1 LFDRDGD
8 VPFVLRTPKNGVVAG
23 GLEEA
28 GFKMMDYEAQLKLQS
43 YLDGELPEAEAREV
57 ANLLARDKDAAALFA
72 ELRNTRQVM
81 KGFEAGV
88 QLPESREFFWSKI
101 ERQIRAAEAPAPA
114 LDEIPLLARLRRLL
128 LPLSSVG
135 AVAAVVALLLF
146 RPSSAEGTM
155 FGEMELASKDMGALT
170 YRSQSEGITMVW
182 FYNRSDP
189 QFTAESSSGKVTP
202 E

>member
-1 LFDRDGD
+1 
-8 VPFVLRTPKNGVVAG
+8 
-23 GLEEA
+23 
-28 GFKMMDYEAQLKLQS
+28 MMDYDAQLKLQS

-72 ELRNTRQVM
+72 ELRDTRQSM
-81 KGFEAGV
+81 KGFEVGV

-101 ERQIRAAEAPAPA
+101 ERQIQAAEARGPVS
-114 LDEIPLLARLRRLL
+114 EEVPLLARLRRFL
-128 LPLSSVG
+128 LPLSGVG
-135 AVAAVVALLLF
+135 AMAAALAFLLL
-146 RPSSAEGTM
+146 RSGTPDGTIL
-155 FGEMELASKDMGALT
+155 GEMELASKDMGALT

-189 QFTAESSSGKVTP
+189 QFTADSSSGKVQP